1 MDSITHS
8 LRRDKK
14 LLPERFAVNMFVQGK
29 FAGAHAAATLESRD
43 ARRHNAASRRCRV
56 YLWTSI
62 RLYADT
68 AAARRRFDSRAP
80 TCAKF
85 A

>member
-29 FAGAHAAATLESRD
+29 FAVVHAGAAPKTGA
-43 ARRHNAASRRCRV
+43 ARRRNAAKRRRRV
-56 YLWTSI
+56 HLWTSI

-68 AAARRRFDSRAP
+68 ATARRAFDPRAS
-80 TCAKF
+80 TRGKF